1 MQEATNS
8 APAPKKDSPFIPI
21 AKVQGSSG
29 SGSDKSLQQYLDDL
43 ASDRPTPGGGSTAA
57 LSGAMGAALTCMVA
71 RLTLGKADYA
81 EVQSEIETIIERVE
95 GLRTRF
101 QQLIQADIEAYGQL
115 SACFKLPRATSEEK
129 AARTKAIQQ
138 HLVEAAL
145 VPLEM
150 AERAAEL
157 IQYCQRIA
165 EIGNRNVLSDIGVAA
180 TLAFAAGSG
189 ASWMV
194 GTNVQILKDRVRSDE
209 LNTRLQT
216 ALGTISAGKQR
227 VVDIVGERS

>member
-1 MQEATNS
+1 MYLE
-8 APAPKKDSPFIPI
+8 
-21 AKVQGSSG
+21 
-29 SGSDKSLQQYLDDL
+29 KSLQEYLDDL
-43 ASDRPTPGGGSTAA
+43 ASDRSTPGGGSTAA
-57 LSGAMGAALTCMVA
+57 LSGAMGAGLTCMVA

-101 QQLIQADIEAYGQL
+101 QQLMQADIEAYGQL
-115 SACFKLPRATSEEK
+115 SACFKLPRTTSEEK
-129 AARTKAIQQ
+129 TARTKAIQEQ
-138 HLVEAAL
+138 LVEAAL

-150 AERAAEL
+150 VERASDL
-157 IQYCQRIA
+157 IQYSQRIA
-165 EIGNRNVLSDIGVAA
+165 EIGNKNVLSDICVAA

-194 GTNVQILKDRVRSDE
+194 KTNVQILKDRARADE
-209 LNTRLQT
+209 LTVRLLT
-216 ALGTISAGKQR
+216 ALEIISAGKQR